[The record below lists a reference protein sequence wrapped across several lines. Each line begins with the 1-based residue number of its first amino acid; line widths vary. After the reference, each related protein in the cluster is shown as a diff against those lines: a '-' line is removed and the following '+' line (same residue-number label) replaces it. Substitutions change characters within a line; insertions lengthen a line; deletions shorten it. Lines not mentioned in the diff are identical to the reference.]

1 MIANLMNEQG
11 YLVGLI
17 AQQRAN
23 ALQTGTTSDIIVEG
37 STNLYFTADRAR
49 STVSAS
55 SPLSYSSSTGVFSI
69 PVATGSA
76 NGYLSSTDWSIFNNK
91 ANSFTG
97 YTGTIDVR
105 KGDDSGSLTLT
116 YNNGVL
122 TSVS

>member
-1 MIANLMNEQG
+1 MADINGQG

-17 AQQRAN
+17 AQQREN
-23 ALQTGTTSDIIVEG
+23 ALSVGATSDSINEG

-69 PVATGSA
+69 PVATSSA

-97 YTGTIDVR
+97 YTGTISVR
-105 KGDDSGSLTLT
+105 KGDDSGSIELT
-116 YNNGVL
+116 YSNGIL
-122 TSVS
+122 TGVS